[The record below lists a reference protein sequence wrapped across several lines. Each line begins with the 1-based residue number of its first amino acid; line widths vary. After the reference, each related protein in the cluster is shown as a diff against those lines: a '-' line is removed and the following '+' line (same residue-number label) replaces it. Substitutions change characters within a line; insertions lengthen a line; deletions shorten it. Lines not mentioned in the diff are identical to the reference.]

1 MVLYQSIALLKG
13 VEKVKRRKQLI
24 ILGNGFDLACGLKSS
39 YTDFF
44 NGSTSKILKYNSSE
58 KEISE
63 ILNGDDHTFDLKVED
78 LKHGYRLKEINSN
91 VKDYNVTFWD
101 LYFLIRKVCVNTHL
115 ADNHTLAWNDVES
128 NIYYV
133 LHLFSK
139 SEKLN
144 RSEFSE
150 LDKEIFDFIESV
162 LDSEDFKEYDGL
174 PCDYLFDQLKIFE
187 ENFNKYIRNEVQ
199 GNDNYLTNAIKKLVK
214 LKDNNVIHSKI
225 LSFNYSIN
233 KNNLSKNLDYNPID
247 AKYYLHGLK
256 LLKSIDQ
263 WRNIHGIA
271 KEGYPSKEIIFGID
285 SDIVNKNRYKDKREY
300 EKELQ
305 FTKTYRVAY
314 NTDPSNQFIVSKDI
328 KLITFYGH
336 SLSSADYSY
345 FESIFDVL
353 DIYNSDVILQ
363 FYIGT
368 YHSKFI
374 QHNNPNFDHEKFE
387 PLFTEISKRNNL
399 LKRNAITNVYDLLRS
414 YGETLNNNH
423 GDNLLHKLLLEN
435 RIQFIEDAGAYRFS
449 QEEYKKLNL
458 TEEEIEYLNS
468 EMNSISS
475 ANED

>member
-1 MVLYQSIALLKG
+1 MVRG
-13 VEKVKRRKQLI
+13 KQLI

-39 YTDFF
+39 YTNFF
-44 NGSTSKILKYNSSE
+44 NYSISKILKYNSSE
-58 KEISE
+58 DEISKMMK
-63 ILNGDDHTFDLKVED
+63 GDDHTFDLKVGD
-78 LKHGYRLKEINSN
+78 LKHGYKLKEINSN
-91 VKDYNVTFWD
+91 VKDYSVTFWD
-101 LYFLIRKVCVNTHL
+101 LYFLIRKVCVHTHL
-115 ADNHTLAWNDVES
+115 ADNHILAWNDVES

-139 SEKLN
+139 SEKLS
-144 RSEFSE
+144 RYELSEP
-150 LDKEIFDFIESV
+150 DKTIFDFIKSV
-162 LDSEDFKEYDGL
+162 LESEDFREYDGL

-187 ENFNKYIRNEVQ
+187 ENFSKYIRNKVQ
-199 GNDNYLTNAIKKLVK
+199 SNDNYLTNATKKLVK
-214 LKDNNVIHSKI
+214 LKDNNLTSRRV

-233 KNNLSKNLDYNPID
+233 KKDLSESLDSKLID
-247 AKYYLHGLK
+247 EKRYQRRK
-256 LLKSIDQ
+256 DLLNSIDQ

-285 SDIVNKNRYKDKREY
+285 SDIVNKNRYKDEREY

-353 DIYNSDVILQ
+353 DIYNSDVVLQ

-368 YHSKFI
+368 YQSNFI

-387 PLFTEISKRNNL
+387 QLFTKLSKRNNL

-435 RIQFIEDAGAYRFS
+435 RIQFVEDAGAYRFS
-449 QEEYKKLNL
+449 LEEYKKLNL
-458 TEEEIEYLNS
+458 TKKEIEYLNS
-468 EMNSISS
+468 EMDSISS